1 MGKRNSFA
9 TFIWVFIILGAAAAA
24 LYWLWPIKK
33 ELRSKQKEL
42 QEAKNQLHLLRKK
55 QTRKQQENHALKTS
69 PAAIEKVAREE
80 LKMVNKNE
88 SVIYYPKD
96 AEQKWKERV
105 DAEQKLQNVRQKP
118 AM

>member
-1 MGKRNSFA
+1 MSEKRSFA
-9 TFIWVFIILGAAAAA
+9 TAVWVVIILIGAAAVA
-24 LYWLWPIKK
+24 YWLFPIKK

>member
-1 MGKRNSFA
+1 MSEKRSFA
-9 TFIWVFIILGAAAAA
+9 TAVWVVIILIGAAAVA
-24 LYWLWPIKK
+24 YWLYPIKK

>member
-1 MGKRNSFA
+1 MSEKRSFA
-9 TFIWVFIILGAAAAA
+9 TAVWVVIILIGAAAVA
-24 LYWLWPIKK
+24 YWLYPIKK

-42 QEAKNQLHLLRKK
+42 QDAKNQLHLLRKK

>member
-1 MGKRNSFA
+1 MSEKRSFA
-9 TFIWVFIILGAAAAA
+9 TAVWVVIILIGAAAVA
-24 LYWLWPIKK
+24 YWLFPIKK

-42 QEAKNQLHLLRKK
+42 QEAKNQLHSLRKK

-105 DAEQKLQNVRQKP
+105 DAEQKLKNVQQKP

>member
-1 MGKRNSFA
+1 MSEKRSLA
-9 TFIWVFIILGAAAAA
+9 TAVWVVIILIAAAIAA
-24 LYWLWPIKK
+24 YWLLPIKK
-33 ELRSKQKEL
+33 ELRSRQKEL
-42 QEAKNQLHLLRKK
+42 QEAKNQLHQMRKK
-55 QTRKQQENHALKTS
+55 QTQKQQENHALKTS

-105 DAEQKLQNVRQKP
+105 DAEQKLQKVQQKP
-118 AM
+118 VM

>member
-1 MGKRNSFA
+1 MSEKRSLA
-9 TFIWVFIILGAAAAA
+9 TALWVVIILIAAAIAA
-24 LYWLWPIKK
+24 YWLLPIKK

-42 QEAKNQLHLLRKK
+42 QEAKNQLHQMRKK
-55 QTRKQQENHALKTS
+55 QTQKQQENHALRTS

-105 DAEQKLQNVRQKP
+105 DAEQKLKNVQQKS